1 METQYLLVQTILA
14 PLITAIVCALA
25 GKRLKKNLGW
35 VAFAGAAYTTAILA
49 YVGVQ
54 IWTQG
59 GVITETYHWGTV
71 VFALKFDLLADG
83 LSLPVALI
91 MSIICAAM
99 TIYSINYMD
108 HKIEVMYGKERPGM
122 FSIYYALFMLF
133 PLGLIGAAL
142 SSNTIELFLFLESG
156 LVPFYVLMD
165 LFGYLDR
172 HRVAMMSFIWTQA
185 GALTYL
191 VGAIIAGISTGSFAI
206 TSLSV
211 ISGTSLGFWVCL
223 LILVG
228 FLIKMGTFG
237 FHVWLPYVHAEHP
250 TSIAA
255 ILATIVGL
263 QSYLIARLLYG
274 NMLASF
280 EVFSIPLMI
289 LALITMIYGAYL
301 SMAQDDVKRLFAVS
315 TIGQTAYS
323 LLAIA
328 SMTALG
334 VEGGVFYF
342 LSHILGKAI
351 LFSVAGILV
360 VQTGTRSIKEMGGLA
375 QKMPLTAT
383 LCIMGA
389 MILSALP
396 PLSGFQAEWVMFTG
410 IFTRGITSSIYLI
423 IAIVG
428 IMATFLTSVY
438 TFWPAVRIF
447 FGPISPTME
456 KVKEAPYSMTIPL
469 VVFAAISLIIGL
481 FPDVIMHFLT
491 SVF

>member
-14 PLITAIVCALA
+14 PLITAFVCALV

-59 GVITETYHWGTV
+59 GVITETYNWGTV
-71 VFALKFDLLADG
+71 VFALKFNLLADG

-191 VGAIIAGISTGSFAI
+191 VGAIIAGISTGSFEI

-301 SMAQDDVKRLFAVS
+301 SMGRDDVKSLFACS

-334 VEGGVFYF
+334 VDGGVFYF

-469 VVFAAISLIIGL
+469 VVFAAISFIIGL